1 MLYSRKRSM
10 KGLFVFIWLSVIVF
24 GIFASLGEGYVG
36 ISVVCGLGIFYTIW
50 RKRRGTDEFKVNEFS
65 KELLESLR

>member
-1 MLYSRKRSM
+1 M
-10 KGLFVFIWLSVIVF
+10 VFC
-24 GIFASLGEGYVG
+24 IFASLGEGYVG